1 MAGKEME
8 LLARITFSAQNDLAA
23 AGGLAGFLLSLFIS
37 LAAFGAVILS
47 ILRVE
52 KKVDALQETLQAN
65 GKEIEDL
72 KAKFHDFASRSV
84 DDGPPQSL

>member
-1 MAGKEME
+1 ME

-37 LAAFGAVILS
+37 LAAFGALFLG

-52 KKVDALQETLQAN
+52 KKVDALLQKTLA
-65 GKEIEDL
+65 GEKELLREIHDL
-72 KAKFHDFASRSV
+72 RAKLNDFASRSV